1 MSTYVTTCTYVFKD
15 DNPGSINVRVQ
26 IVWKMSTLS
35 VDLRCPSANC
45 TLNSFPAFDELSSFK
60 KKKFP
65 TKEVSLRQ
73 SVFALLYSKCR
84 SHTPV
89 CKASRS
95 SSQTHLGSF
104 WWSWTS
110 SQSCALSLKVLTAA
124 DTIYE
129 EYFKSVPAYLHT
141 LFSDKPQV
149 KWSWLV
155 HF

>member
-1 MSTYVTTCTYVFKD
+1 MWLPALMFLKMITRARLTSEFRSFGRCQHYLSTSGAHPRTVHL
-15 DNPGSINVRVQ
+15 
-26 IVWKMSTLS
+26 TLS
-35 VDLRCPSANC
+35 LPL
-45 TLNSFPAFDELSSFK
+45 TSSHHLK